1 MPVTPERYRSFD
13 SLLAD
18 VTRSLKDHVTLP
30 NGVRNL
36 YTTEGSKV
44 GACCRLEDF
53 FIKII

>member
-30 NGVRNL
+30 NGVRSL
-36 YTTEGSKV
+36 FTVEGTKV
-44 GACCRLEDF
+44 SNFLIETL
-53 FIKII
+53 I